1 MEQDLKQLDDI
12 FNAESSADK
21 IGSSTITQLEEKIN
35 LYKIA
40 LDNATRESEE
50 FYRVQTKLVNTQKA
64 LNEAIKNRDYTTE
77 SEDKAT
83 EKENAKKLQAAEALA
98 KKKKEIEEQL
108 AKKIQEIN
116 NQVQISSLKEDEKE
130 ITTNFKSYYPYV
142 KNITWTP
149 RNFTRLITKK
159 FPSFSTNNS
168 KKVSRKRSRQKKEYR
183 PL

>member
-21 IGSSTITQLEEKIN
+21 IGSATITQLEEKIN

-77 SEDKAT
+77 AEDKAT

-98 KKKKEIEEQL
+98 KKKK
-108 AKKIQEIN
+108 KSRN
-116 NQVQISSLKEDEKE
+116 NSLK
-130 ITTNFKSYYPYV
+130 KS
-142 KNITWTP
+142 
-149 RNFTRLITKK
+149 
-159 FPSFSTNNS
+159 
-168 KKVSRKRSRQKKEYR
+168 KR
-183 PL
+183 

>member
-1 MEQDLKQLDDI
+1 MEQDLKQLDNI

-98 KKKKEIEEQL
+98 KKKKEGTITPEE
-108 AKKIQEIN
+108 
-116 NQVQISSLKEDEKE
+116 LKEQDKLRKEYIKLFREGFKSQLKTIKVVDEKGND
-130 ITTNFKSYYPYV
+130 ITPLKLKQEKL
-142 KNITWTP
+142 KN
-149 RNFTRLITKK
+149 
-159 FPSFSTNNS
+159 
-168 KKVSRKRSRQKKEYR
+168 
-183 PL
+183 